1 MKIKKEFEII
11 KKYITSK
18 ATGKKVQ
25 SHYQLKSR
33 EVLRVDKR
41 SMQFLLFN
49 TAQFISFGEDELFLG
64 LRLNLE

>member
-1 MKIKKEFEII
+1 MFNAN
-11 KKYITSK
+11 KYVTSK
-18 ATGKKVQ
+18 TSSSKVQ

-33 EVLRVDKR
+33 EVLRVDRR